1 MKKPLRNVALG
12 MVVLLALFFGVVPPL
27 AERSM
32 NKVTG
37 PGRGAEAG
45 AARKNAAAL
54 HATLRIADLH
64 ADSLL
69 WGRDLAARGSRGH
82 VDVPRLMEGNVAV
95 EIFTAVTKT
104 PRGLNYERNTAD
116 SDTILWLALAQ
127 RWPPRTWNDLTERA
141 LFLAS
146 RFDQAVARS
155 AGRLVPIRSA
165 RDLQAYLAERR
176 TGAQKTAGILGIEG
190 AHALGGKLENLEWL
204 YDAGYRTISLTHFFD
219 DEFAG
224 SSAGAEKGGLTP
236 EGRELV
242 RRMNEKR
249 MIIDLAHASPRTIAD
264 VLALTRRP
272 VIYSHGGLKG
282 TCNNRRNLSDD
293 EARGIARGGG
303 LLGIGF
309 WETAVCGTD
318 ARAVA
323 RALRYA
329 VNLAGVEHVALG
341 SDFDGAVTVPF
352 DSAHLA
358 ELTSAL
364 IEEGFREE
372 EIRAVMGE
380 NALRFL
386 ADNLPQ

>member
-1 MKKPLRNVALG
+1 MKKPLLYVAL
-12 MVVLLALFFGVVPPL
+12 VLMALLVLFFALVPRL
-27 AERSM
+27 AERIM

-37 PGRGAEAG
+37 AGARAG
-45 AARKNAAAL
+45 AARENAAAL
-54 HATLRIADLH
+54 HAKLRIVDLH

-69 WGRDLAARGSRGH
+69 WGRDLLARGSRGH
-82 VDVPRLMEGNVAV
+82 VDVPRMIEGNVAA

-104 PRGLNYERNTAD
+104 PRGLNYERNTPD
-116 SDTILWLALAQ
+116 SDTIIWLALAQ

-141 LFLAS
+141 LFLAG
-146 RFDQAVARS
+146 RFDGAVAGS
-155 AGRLVPIRSA
+155 AGRLAAIRTA
-165 RDLQAYLAERR
+165 RDLQAYLAERQA
-176 TGAQKTAGILGIEG
+176 GAEKTAGLLGIEG
-190 AHALGGKLENLEWL
+190 AHALGGKIENLDRL
-204 YDAGYRTISLTHFFD
+204 YDAGYRYISLTHFFD

-224 SSAGAEKGGLTP
+224 SSAGVEKGGLTP
-236 EGRELV
+236 QGRELV

-249 MIIDLAHASPRTIAD
+249 MIIDLAHASPQTIAD

-303 LLGIGF
+303 LVGIGF
-309 WETAVCGTD
+309 WETAVCGKD

-329 VNLAGVEHVALG
+329 ANVAGVEHVALG

-358 ELTSAL
+358 DLTNAL
-364 IEEGFREE
+364 LEEGFREE

-380 NALRFL
+380 NALLFL
-386 ADNLPQ
+386 AENLPQ

>member
-1 MKKPLRNVALG
+1 MKKLLRNAALG
-12 MVVLLALFFGVVPPL
+12 MVILLALFFAVVPPL

-32 NKVTG
+32 NKVS
-37 PGRGAEAG
+37 GAKAG
-45 AARKNAAAL
+45 AARKDAAAL
-54 HATLRIADLH
+54 HATLRIVDLH

-69 WGRDLAARGSRGH
+69 WGRDLVARGSRGH
-82 VDVPRLMEGNVAV
+82 VDVPRLIEGNVAV

-116 SDTILWLALAQ
+116 SDSILWLALAQ

-141 LFLAS
+141 LFLAR
-146 RFDQAVARS
+146 RFDQAVAGS
-155 AGRLVPIRSA
+155 AGRLAAIRTA
-165 RDLQAYLAERR
+165 RDLQAYLAERKA
-176 TGAQKTAGILGIEG
+176 GAEKTAGLLGIEG
-190 AHALGGKLENLEWL
+190 AHALGGKLENLDRL
-204 YDAGYRTISLTHFFD
+204 YDAGYRYISLTHFFD

-224 SSAGAEKGGLTP
+224 SSAGVEKGGLTP
-236 EGRELV
+236 QGRELV
-242 RRMNEKR
+242 RRMNDQR
-249 MIIDLAHASPRTIAD
+249 MIIDLAHASPQTIAD

-282 TCNNRRNLSDD
+282 TCNNRRNLSND

-303 LLGIGF
+303 LIGIGF
-309 WETAVCGTD
+309 WETAVCGKD

-329 VNLAGVEHVALG
+329 VNLAGIEHVALG

-358 ELTSAL
+358 DLTNAL

-386 ADNLPQ
+386 AENLPQ